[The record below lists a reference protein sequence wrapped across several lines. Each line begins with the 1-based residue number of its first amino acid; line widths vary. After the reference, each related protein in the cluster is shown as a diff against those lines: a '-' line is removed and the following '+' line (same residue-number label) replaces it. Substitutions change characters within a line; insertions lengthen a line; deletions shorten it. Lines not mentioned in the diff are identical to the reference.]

1 MRSDPSNDWFEARES
16 ARSELLGRGAKP
28 STRRSRRAQRDANAW
43 HHREAGF
50 MADPVDAVVMQ

>member
-1 MRSDPSNDWFEARES
+1 MSICFFA
-16 ARSELLGRGAKP
+16 L
-28 STRRSRRAQRDANAW
+28 ANAR